1 MTKHSEKAAQL
12 FRQGYNCAQA
22 VFTAFCDETGLDE
35 ETSKKIASSF
45 GGGMGRLR
53 EVCGAVTAA
62 FMVAGIKYGYTSP
75 ENDEKKAQHYRLIQ
89 DIAARFKDKNH
100 SIICRELLELS
111 EKHSI
116 PMPDKRTKQYYA
128 DRPCEKFV
136 SDAADIIDN
145 FITEKKSI
153 KI

>member
-1 MTKHSEKAAQL
+1 MTKHSEKAVRL

-35 ETSKKIASSF
+35 ETSIKIASSF

-53 EVCGAVTAA
+53 EVCGALTAA

-75 ENDEKKAQHYRLIQ
+75 EDDEQKAEHYQLIQ
-89 DIAARFKDKNH
+89 DIAAKFKEKNN
-100 SIICRELLELS
+100 SIICRELLGLS
-111 EKHSI
+111 ETHSI
-116 PMPDKRTKQYYA
+116 PKPSKRTEQFYA

-136 SDAADIIDN
+136 SDAAEIIDN
-145 FITEKKSI
+145 LIAEKK
-153 KI
+153 

>member
-1 MTKHSEKAAQL
+1 MTKHSEKAVRL

-35 ETSKKIASSF
+35 ETSIKIASSF

-53 EVCGAVTAA
+53 EVCGALTAA

-75 ENDEKKAQHYRLIQ
+75 EDDEQKAEHYQLIQ
-89 DIAARFKDKNH
+89 DIAAKFKEKNN
-100 SIICRELLELS
+100 SIICRELLGLS
-111 EKHSI
+111 EMHSI
-116 PMPDKRTKQYYA
+116 PKPSKRTEQFYA

-136 SDAADIIDN
+136 SDAAEIIDN
-145 FITEKKSI
+145 LIAEKK
-153 KI
+153 